1 VTLTDSQREF
11 IEQNPGA
18 AMITIGDDGMPKAV
32 RVGVAVVDG
41 DLWSSGTADRVRT
54 RRLRDDPRC
63 TVFMFGDDR
72 RALTLET
79 RVSII
84 DGPDSA
90 EDSVRLFRTMQK
102 RPDGDLLWYGDELDE
117 AAFKQRMLDEQRLI
131 YEFEIEK
138 AYGVD

>member
-102 RPDGDLLWYGDELDE
+102 RPEGDLLWYGDELDE

-138 AYGVD
+138 A

>member
-1 VTLTDSQREF
+1 MTLTDSQLEF
-11 IEQNPGA
+11 IEHNPGA
-18 AMITIGDDGMPKAV
+18 AMITIGADGMPKAV

-41 DLWSSGTADRVRT
+41 RLWSSGTEGRIRT

-63 TVFMFGDDR
+63 TVIVFGDDR

-79 RVSII
+79 RVRII

-90 EDSVRLFRTMQK
+90 EDSVRLFRTMQN
-102 RPDGDLLWYGDELDE
+102 RPEGDLLWYGDELDE
-117 AAFKQRMLDEQRLI
+117 AAFRQRMLDERRLI

>member
-138 AYGVD
+138 A

>member
-102 RPDGDLLWYGDELDE
+102 RPEGDLLWYGDELDE
-117 AAFKQRMLDEQRLI
+117 AEFKQRMLDEQRLI

>member
-1 VTLTDSQREF
+1 MTLTDSQLEF
-11 IEQNPGA
+11 IEHNPGA
-18 AMITIGDDGMPKAV
+18 AMITIGADGMPKAV

-41 DLWSSGTADRVRT
+41 RLRSSGTEGRIRT

-63 TVFMFGDDR
+63 TVIVFGDDR

-79 RVSII
+79 RVRII

-90 EDSVRLFRTMQK
+90 EDSVRLFRTMQN
-102 RPDGDLLWYGDELDE
+102 RPEGDLLWYGDELDE
-117 AAFKQRMLDEQRLI
+117 AAFRQRMLDERRLI
-131 YEFEIEK
+131 YKFEIEK

>member
-102 RPDGDLLWYGDELDE
+102 RPEGDLLWYGDELDE

>member
-102 RPDGDLLWYGDELDE
+102 RPEGDLLWYGDELDE

-131 YEFEIEK
+131 YEFEIEE

>member
-1 VTLTDSQREF
+1 MTLTDSQREF

-41 DLWSSGTADRVRT
+41 NLWSSGTEDRVRT

-63 TVFMFGDDR
+63 TVFVFGDDR

-84 DGPDSA
+84 HGPDSA

-102 RPDGDLLWYGDELDE
+102 RPEGDLLWYGDELDE
-117 AAFKQRMLDEQRLI
+117 AAFTQRMLDEQRLI

-138 AYGVD
+138 AYGLD

>member
-1 VTLTDSQREF
+1 MTLTDSQLEF
-11 IEQNPGA
+11 IEHNPGA
-18 AMITIGDDGMPKAV
+18 AMITIGADGMPKAV

-41 DLWSSGTADRVRT
+41 RLWSSGTEGRIRT

-63 TVFMFGDDR
+63 TVIVFGDDR

-79 RVSII
+79 SVRII

-90 EDSVRLFRTMQK
+90 VDSVRLFRTMQK
-102 RPDGDLLWYGDELDE
+102 RPEGALLWYGDELDE
-117 AAFKQRMLDEQRLI
+117 AAFRQRMLDEKRLI

>member
-1 VTLTDSQREF
+1 MTLTDSQREF

-63 TVFMFGDDR
+63 TVFVFGDDR

-79 RVSII
+79 RVRII

-102 RPDGDLLWYGDELDE
+102 RPGGDLLWYGDELDE

>member
-63 TVFMFGDDR
+63 TVFVFGDDR

-102 RPDGDLLWYGDELDE
+102 RPEGDLLWYGDELDE

-138 AYGVD
+138 A

>member
-1 VTLTDSQREF
+1 MTLTDSQLEF
-11 IEQNPGA
+11 IDQNPGA
-18 AMITIGDDGMPKAV
+18 AMVTIGADGMPKAV

-41 DLWSSGTADRVRT
+41 SLWSSGTEGRVRT
-54 RRLRDDPRC
+54 KRLREDPRC
-63 TVFMFGDDR
+63 TVIVFGDDR

-84 DGPDSA
+84 DGRESA

-102 RPDGDLLWYGDELDE
+102 RPEGDLLWYGDELDE
-117 AAFKQRMLDEQRLI
+117 AAFRQRMLDEKRLI

-138 AYGVD
+138 AYGVE

>member
-1 VTLTDSQREF
+1 
-11 IEQNPGA
+11 
-18 AMITIGDDGMPKAV
+18 MITIGADGMPKAV

-41 DLWSSGTADRVRT
+41 RLWSSGTEGRIRT
-54 RRLRDDPRC
+54 RRLREDPRC
-63 TVFMFGDDR
+63 TVIVFGDDR

-84 DGPDSA
+84 DGRESA

-102 RPDGDLLWYGDELDE
+102 RPEGDLLWYGDELDE
-117 AAFKQRMLDEQRLI
+117 AAFRRRMLDDQRLI

>member
-1 VTLTDSQREF
+1 
-11 IEQNPGA
+11 
-18 AMITIGDDGMPKAV
+18 MITIGDDGMPKAV

-63 TVFMFGDDR
+63 TVFVFGDDR

-102 RPDGDLLWYGDELDE
+102 RPEGDLLWYGDELDE

>member
-79 RVSII
+79 RVSIS